1 MFRITNTN
9 TKQQETCSNRD
20 ELLSMINEKSVWIQD
35 RGEKQTLFLEQL
47 SEEGSVLDTKDL
59 TLPLR
64 EIVESELA
72 SFGLKKDKKG
82 FGLKSKNKSLKNDQE
97 QPSKRNVI
105 DRETRDRDSLMSR
118 IFKTLTFF
126 LALIALIISFY
137 SNTILK
143 KQLNEINNRISLQ
156 ENQSKIDVVGRF
168 FIANYF
174 SGENSRLTDFLS
186 SDLKAEGLDAKSDQ
200 QLQSAIFESSN
211 VSGKLINIT
220 YVVSTKIDTQIKTFR
235 LTLSFEKDKDSTY
248 GYVLK
253 NKPKYSS
260 FIK

>member
-35 RGEKQTLFLEQL
+35 RGEKQILFLEQL

-97 QPSKRNVI
+97 QPSKRNVT

-126 LALIALIISFY
+126 SRSDCSYHIFLFQHNIEK
-137 SNTILK
+137 TIK
-143 KQLNEINNRISLQ
+143 R
-156 ENQSKIDVVGRF
+156 NQ
-168 FIANYF
+168 
-174 SGENSRLTDFLS
+174 
-186 SDLKAEGLDAKSDQ
+186 
-200 QLQSAIFESSN
+200 
-211 VSGKLINIT
+211 
-220 YVVSTKIDTQIKTFR
+220 
-235 LTLSFEKDKDSTY
+235 
-248 GYVLK
+248 
-253 NKPKYSS
+253 
-260 FIK
+260 